1 MYSNRNK
8 YSTWNTS
15 GQLSMPPMTGSASAA
30 DASKS
35 VAAPSARPSK
45 IRRFLVPAGI
55 VVGIAAVLALAYW
68 WLVGRFIQSTDDAYL
83 QADSVTVAPK
93 VSGYVTDVYVGDNVP
108 VKPGDPLV
116 RLDSRQYQATLD
128 QARATIDARKADI
141 LRAQAG
147 IPQQRAAI
155 EQAKAQQQVAAVN
168 SRHAEEEVQRYGPLA
183 ATGAE
188 SGDQLSVLNNNREQA
203 RATLT
208 ADAAALDQAQAR
220 MADLNAQLMQAQ
232 AQLEVAQA
240 SARQAQLDMQDTL
253 IRSSLAGRIGDRTVR
268 VGQYAQP
275 GTRMMTVVPVQ
286 SIYLTANFKET
297 QVGRMRAGQHA
308 SLHVD
313 ALADGDLSGV
323 VDSFAPGTGS
333 QFALL
338 PPENATGNF
347 TKIVQRV
354 PVRIRIDTD
363 EQTRKLLVPGLS
375 VTVDVDTRA
384 ARDDQAV
391 ESAGHSHG

>member
-1 MYSNRNK
+1 
-8 YSTWNTS
+8 
-15 GQLSMPPMTGSASAA
+15 MPSMTGSASDA

-35 VAAPSARPSK
+35 AAAPSARPSK
-45 IRRFLVPAGI
+45 VRRFLMPAGAVLAI
-55 VVGIAAVLALAYW
+55 VALLALAYW
-68 WLVGRFIQSTDDAYL
+68 WLVARFIQSTDDAYL
-83 QADSVTVAPK
+83 QADSVTVSPK
-93 VSGYVTDVYVGDNVP
+93 VNGYVTDVYVGDNVS

-116 RLDSRQYQATLD
+116 RLDSRQYQAALD

-155 EQAKAQQQVAAVN
+155 EQAKAQQQVAVVN
-168 SRHAEEEVQRYGPLA
+168 SRHAEDEVRRYGPLA

-188 SGDQLSVLNNNREQA
+188 SGDQLSVLTTNRDQA

-313 ALADGDLSGV
+313 ALADGDLNGV

-363 EQTRKLLVPGLS
+363 AQTRKLLAPGLS
-375 VTVDVDTRA
+375 VTVDVDTHP
-384 ARDDQAV
+384 ARDDQSVTA
-391 ESAGHSHG
+391 AGNRHG

>member
-1 MYSNRNK
+1 M
-8 YSTWNTS
+8 
-15 GQLSMPPMTGSASAA
+15 
-30 DASKS
+30 
-35 VAAPSARPSK
+35 
-45 IRRFLVPAGI
+45 PAGVLLAI
-55 VVGIAAVLALAYW
+55 VAVLALAYW
-68 WLVGRFIQSTDDAYL
+68 WLVGRFMQSTDDAYL

-93 VSGYVTDVYVGDNVP
+93 VSGYVTDVYVGDNVS
-108 VKPGDPLV
+108 VKAGDPLV
-116 RLDSRQYQATLD
+116 RLDGRQYQAALD
-128 QARATIDARKADI
+128 QAQATIDARKADI

-155 EQAKAQQQVAAVN
+155 EQAKAQQQVAALN
-168 SRHAEEEVQRYGPLA
+168 SRHTEEEVQRYGPLA
-183 ATGAE
+183 TTGAE
-188 SGDQLSVLNNNREQA
+188 SGDQLSVLTTNRDQA
-203 RATLT
+203 RATLA

-232 AQLEVAQA
+232 AQLEAAQA
-240 SARQAQLDMQDTL
+240 SARQAQLDLQDTL

-286 SIYLTANFKET
+286 SVYLIANFKET

-313 ALADGDLSGV
+313 ALSDADLHGV

-354 PVRIRIDTD
+354 PVRIRIDAD
-363 EQTRKLLVPGLS
+363 EQTRKMLVPGLS
-375 VTVDVDTRA
+375 VTVDVDTRP
-384 ARDDQAV
+384 ARDQRSV
-391 ESAGHSHG
+391 TTTGNGHG

>member
-1 MYSNRNK
+1 
-8 YSTWNTS
+8 
-15 GQLSMPPMTGSASAA
+15 MPSVTGSASDA
-30 DASKS
+30 DASKG
-35 VAAPSARPSK
+35 AAATPARPSK
-45 IRRFLVPAGI
+45 ARRFLMPA
-55 VVGIAAVLALAYW
+55 VVVVVIAAILALVYW
-68 WLVGRFIQSTDDAYL
+68 WLVGRFMQSTDDAYL

-93 VSGYVTDVYVGDNVP
+93 VSGYVTDVYVGDNVS
-108 VKPGDPLV
+108 VKAGDPLV
-116 RLDSRQYQATLD
+116 RLDSRQYQAALD
-128 QARATIDARKADI
+128 QAQATIDARKADI

-147 IPQQRAAI
+147 VPQQLAAI
-155 EQAKAQQQVAAVN
+155 EQAKAQQQVAALN
-168 SRHAEEEVQRYGPLA
+168 NRHTEDEVRRYGPLA
-183 ATGAE
+183 TTGAE
-188 SGDQLSVLNNNREQA
+188 SGDQLSILVTNRDQA
-203 RATLT
+203 HATLA
-208 ADAAALDQAQAR
+208 ADTAALDQAQAR
-220 MADLNAQLMQAQ
+220 MADLDAQLAQAR
-232 AQLEVAQA
+232 AQLEAAQA

-275 GTRMMTVVPVQ
+275 GTRMMSVVPVQ

-313 ALADGDLSGV
+313 ALSGADLRGV

-363 EQTRKLLVPGLS
+363 AQTRKLLVPGLS
-375 VTVDVDTRA
+375 VTVDVDTRPA
-384 ARDDQAV
+384 HTDQSVAT
-391 ESAGHSHG
+391 AGNHHG

>member
-1 MYSNRNK
+1 MGRKGFGEKLVY
-8 YSTWNTS
+8 T
-15 GQLSMPPMTGSASAA
+15 AS
-30 DASKS
+30 
-35 VAAPSARPSK
+35 
-45 IRRFLVPAGI
+45 
-55 VVGIAAVLALAYW
+55 
-68 WLVGRFIQSTDDAYL
+68 
-83 QADSVTVAPK
+83 
-93 VSGYVTDVYVGDNVP
+93 
-108 VKPGDPLV
+108 
-116 RLDSRQYQATLD
+116 
-128 QARATIDARKADI
+128 
-141 LRAQAG
+141 
-147 IPQQRAAI
+147 
-155 EQAKAQQQVAAVN
+155 
-168 SRHAEEEVQRYGPLA
+168 
-183 ATGAE
+183 
-188 SGDQLSVLNNNREQA
+188 DQLSVLTNNRDQA

-220 MADLNAQLMQAQ
+220 MADLNAQLLQAQ

-240 SARQAQLDMQDTL
+240 SARQAQLDMQDTV
-253 IRSSLAGRIGDRTVR
+253 IRSSLAGRVGDRTVR

-313 ALADGDLSGV
+313 ALEDGDLNGV

-333 QFALL
+333 EFALL

-375 VTVDVDTRA
+375 VTVDVDTRP
-384 ARDDQAV
+384 ARDNQSQAT
-391 ESAGHSHG
+391 AGHGHG